1 MFEIKNV
8 SKQYNGEI
16 ALNHVSFTMG
26 KGLNF
31 IVGAS
36 GSGKTTLLKIISG
49 MEQDFDGEVYYHGK
63 RIKELTSSEKSYF
76 YNNVFGFVWQDFN
89 LLEDSSVLENVSL
102 PQYLKDKK
110 NKNDNNNQS
119 NNND

>member
-1 MFEIKNV
+1 MYPKR
-8 SKQYNGEI
+8 YNGEF
-16 ALNHVSFTMG
+16 ALNDISFTMG

-49 MEQDFDGEVYYHGK
+49 MEQDFDGEVTYCGK
-63 RIKELTSSEKSYF
+63 SIKQLTANEKSYF

-89 LLEDSSVLENVSL
+89 LLEDVSVLEMYCYHSI
-102 PQYLKDKK
+102 
-110 NKNDNNNQS
+110 
-119 NNND
+119 